1 MFSLKKSLKGINDKI
16 DNANGKN
23 NNNDNNKRDNNI
35 FYILYN
41 SMAEI
46 FSNNIFFDRYCT
58 YHTNTRKVD
67 VYYSNTSWY
76 DERKNLLSKQLR
88 YFYIFDFWY
97 EKKMLPSYF
106 NSY

>member
-1 MFSLKKSLKGINDKI
+1 MFALKKSLKGKNDMIEKP
-16 DNANGKN
+16 NGKN
-23 NNNDNNKRDNNI
+23 NNKRNINI

-41 SMAEI
+41 FMAEI
-46 FSNNIFFDRYCT
+46 FSNHVFFDRYCM

-76 DERKNLLSKQLR
+76 DERRTLPSKQLR
-88 YFYIFDFWY
+88 VGIFDFWY
-97 EKKMLPSYF
+97 EKKKLPSYF